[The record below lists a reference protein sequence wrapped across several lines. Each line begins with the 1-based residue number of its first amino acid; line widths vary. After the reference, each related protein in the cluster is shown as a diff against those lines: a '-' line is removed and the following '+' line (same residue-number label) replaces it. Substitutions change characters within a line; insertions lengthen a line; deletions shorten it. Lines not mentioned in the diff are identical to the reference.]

1 MGGRRPYII
10 VTRRLP
16 HAVHA
21 ALADSFEVR
30 LNQEDRQLS
39 AGELRAAL
47 DEADG
52 LLCTLTDR
60 LDRQVLT
67 PGPHRTGILASFGV
81 GHNHIDLAA
90 ARDAG
95 VAVTNTPDVLTDC
108 TADLTIA
115 LILMTL
121 RRLGEGERLLRA
133 GEWSGWAPTHHLG
146 RRVSGKTVGIVG
158 FGRIGR
164 AVAQRAARGFS
175 MRVLVHSRRRP
186 DPAVLAESGA
196 EFVPDLDALLP
207 GVDVVSL
214 HAPATP
220 ETRGMINA
228 GRLALLKPGAALIN
242 TARGDL
248 VDETALVAVLRQGRI
263 SAGLD
268 VYVHEPK
275 VPAPLL
281 ALDNVVLL
289 PHLGSA
295 TEETRTAM
303 GMRAVENLRAF
314 FRGETPRDIVTQS

>member
-1 MGGRRPYII
+1 MAGRRPYII

-16 HAVHA
+16 QAVHA

-30 LNQEDRQLS
+30 LNPEDRQLS
-39 AGELRAAL
+39 VDELRAAL

-60 LDRQVLT
+60 LDRHVL
-67 PGPHRTGILASFGV
+67 GSGEHRTRILASFGV

-90 ARDAG
+90 ARAAG
-95 VAVTNTPDVLTDC
+95 LVVTNTPDVLTDC
-108 TADLTIA
+108 TADLTLA

-133 GEWSGWAPTHHLG
+133 GEWTGWAPTHHLG
-146 RRVSGKTVGIVG
+146 RRVSGKTLGIVG

-164 AVAQRAARGFS
+164 AVAQRAAHGFS

-186 DPAVLAESGA
+186 EPAVLAESGA
-196 EFVPDLDALLP
+196 QFVPELDALLP
-207 GVDVVSL
+207 GVDVLSL

-220 ETRGMINA
+220 ETRGMIHA
-228 GRLALLKPGAALIN
+228 ARLALLKPGAVLVN

-248 VDETALVAVLRQGRI
+248 VDETALIEVLRRGRI
-263 SAGLD
+263 AAGLD
-268 VYVHEPK
+268 VYVHEPQ
-275 VPAPLL
+275 VPALL
-281 ALDNVVLL
+281 INLDNVVLL

-314 FRGETPRDIVTQS
+314 FRGETPRDLVTRS